1 MSHSESAPDAPNAR
15 SAATLAAAEQQVTSF
30 LADLESLVNIDSGTY
45 TPAGVARVAETLSP
59 RFAALGFAV
68 ETQPGR
74 ELGPQLVARRQGTG
88 RVKLVIVGHMDT
100 VFPDGE
106 AQRRPYTLRDG
117 RAYGPG
123 VFDMKSGLLVG
134 LYALRVLAEMDEAP
148 YSELTFICNGDEEIG
163 SPESHDLIAATARD
177 ADVVLVLEPTSD
189 VERVTVARKGV
200 GLYRL
205 EVRGRAAH
213 AGVEP
218 KRGRSAI
225 VELAHR
231 TLALHALNGT
241 IPGVTVNV
249 GVVAG
254 GERPNIVADHA
265 TAEID
270 VRAADPA
277 GVAAIH
283 EALQRVASDSERHVP
298 DTEVSLTGGM
308 RHQPFTQSERSAQVF
323 ALAQAEAATQGLT
336 LRGEPTGGASD
347 GNTAAALGV
356 ATLDGLGPAGGLA
369 HNPGEFISVASIAP
383 RIALLAGLLR
393 RLGTNE

>member
-1 MSHSESAPDAPNAR
+1 MSHLDT
-15 SAATLAAAEQQVTSF
+15 AATLAAAERHGAAF
-30 LADLESLVNIDSGTY
+30 LADLETLVNIDSGTY
-45 TPAGVARVAETLSP
+45 TPGGVARVAEELAP
-59 RFAALGFAV
+59 RFAALGYTV

-74 ELGPQLVARRQGTG
+74 ALGPQLMARRRG
-88 RVKLVIVGHMDT
+88 RGRARLAIVGHMDT

-106 AQRRPYTLRDG
+106 AQRRPFAVRDG

-134 LYALRVLAEMDEAP
+134 LYALRILAEADEEP
-148 YSELTFICNGDEEIG
+148 YSELTFVCNSDEEIG
-163 SPESHDLIAATARD
+163 SPESHDLVAATARA
-177 ADVVLVLEPTSD
+177 ADVVLVLEPTAD
-189 VERVTVARKGV
+189 VARVTVARKGV

-205 EVRGRAAH
+205 DVRGRAAH

-218 KRGRSAI
+218 RRGRSAI

-265 TAEID
+265 SAEID
-270 VRAADPA
+270 VRAADLA
-277 GVAAIH
+277 GVAAIQA
-283 EALQRVASDSERHVP
+283 ALQQVAAVASAVP
-298 DTEVSLTGGM
+298 DTLVSLSGEM
-308 RHQPFTQSERSAQVF
+308 RHLPFTQSERSARVF
-323 ALAQAEAATQGLT
+323 ALAQAEAAELGLT

-369 HNPGEFISVASIAP
+369 HNPDEFITIASVAP
-383 RIALLAGLLR
+383 RITLLVGLLR
-393 RLGTNE
+393 RLDVDATAVPQAFNI

>member
-1 MSHSESAPDAPNAR
+1 MSHSESAHDDTTAQ
-15 SAATLAAAEQQVTSF
+15 SAATLTAAEQQVSPF
-30 LADLESLVNIDSGTY
+30 LADLETLVNIDSGTY
-45 TPAGVARVAETLSP
+45 TPGGVARVAEELAP

-74 ELGPQLVARRQGTG
+74 ELGPQLVARRQGPG
-88 RVKLVIVGHMDT
+88 RAKLVIVGHMDT

-106 AQRRPYTLRDG
+106 AQRRPFALRDG

-134 LYALRVLAEMDEAP
+134 LYALRILEEAGEAP
-148 YSELTFICNGDEEIG
+148 YSELTFICNSDEEIG
-163 SPESHDLIAATARD
+163 SPESHDLIAAIARD
-177 ADVVLVLEPTSD
+177 ADAVLVLEPTSD

-205 EVRGRAAH
+205 TVRGRAAH

-218 KRGRSAI
+218 RRGRSAI

-231 TLALHALNGT
+231 TLALHALNGA
-241 IPGVTVNV
+241 IPGVTINV

-254 GERPNIVADHA
+254 GERPNVVADHA

-270 VRAADPA
+270 IRAADPA

-283 EALQRVASDSERHVP
+283 EALRRVAAADARHVP
-298 DTEVSLTGGM
+298 DTETTLSGEM
-308 RHQPFTQSERSAQVF
+308 RHQPFTQSERSARVF
-323 ALAQAEAATQGLT
+323 ALAQAEAEALGQT

-369 HNPGEFISVASIAP
+369 HNPGEFITVASVAP

-393 RLGTNE
+393 RLDTGE

>member
-1 MSHSESAPDAPNAR
+1 MSHSESAQDAK
-15 SAATLAAAEQQVTSF
+15 SAATLAVAEQQVTSF
-30 LADLESLVNIDSGTY
+30 LADLETLVNIDSGTY
-45 TPAGVARVAETLSP
+45 TPAGVTRIADELAP

-68 ETQPGR
+68 KTQPGR

-88 RVKLVIVGHMDT
+88 RAKLVIVGHMDT

-106 AQRRPYTLRDG
+106 AQRRPYALRDG

-134 LYALRVLAEMDEAP
+134 LYALQVLAEMDEAP
-148 YSELTFICNGDEEIG
+148 YSELTFICNSDEEIG

-225 VELAHR
+225 IELAHR

-283 EALQRVASDSERHVP
+283 EALQRVASDIERHVP

-308 RHQPFTQSERSAQVF
+308 RHQPFTQSEQSARVF

-369 HNPGEFISVASIAP
+369 HNPGEFITVASVAP

-393 RLGTNE
+393 RLDVGE

>member
-1 MSHSESAPDAPNAR
+1 MSHPDT
-15 SAATLAAAEQQVTSF
+15 AATLAAAERHVAAF
-30 LADLESLVNIDSGTY
+30 LADLETLVNIDSGTY
-45 TPAGVARVAETLSP
+45 TPGGVARVAEELAP
-59 RFAALGFAV
+59 RFAALGYAI

-74 ELGPQLVARRQGTG
+74 ELGPQLVARRRGQG
-88 RVKLVIVGHMDT
+88 RARIAIVGHMDT

-106 AQRRPYTLRDG
+106 AQRRPFAARDG

-134 LYALRVLAEMDEAP
+134 LYALRVLAEADEEP
-148 YSELTFICNGDEEIG
+148 FSELTFVCNSDEEIG
-163 SPESHDLIAATARD
+163 SPESHDLVAATARA
-177 ADVVLVLEPTSD
+177 ADVVLVLEPTAD
-189 VERVTVARKGV
+189 VARVTIARKGV

-205 EVRGRAAH
+205 DVRGRASH

-218 KRGRSAI
+218 RRGRSAI

-270 VRAADPA
+270 VRAADLA
-277 GVAAIH
+277 GVEAIQA
-283 EALQRVASDSERHVP
+283 ALQQLAAASGVVP
-298 DTEVSLTGGM
+298 DTQVSLSGEM
-308 RHQPFTQSERSAQVF
+308 RHLPFTQSERSAQVF
-323 ALAQAEAATQGLT
+323 ALGPG
-336 LRGEPTGGASD
+336 RSGGARAD
-347 GNTAAALGV
+347 T
-356 ATLDGLGPAGGLA
+356 TRRTD
-369 HNPGEFISVASIAP
+369 
-383 RIALLAGLLR
+383 RR
-393 RLGTNE
+393 RLGRQYRRRARCRHARWPRPGRWPRPQPR